1 MSENFTENDD
11 LDFQDESETPEP
23 SQNRDR
29 KWVRDL
35 ERRAKDADRV
45 RAEAESAKRE
55 LALLK
60 AGIDV
65 NTPQGKLFAKA
76 YDGEYTVD
84 AVKAAATE
92 YGVLEAAAPAIPAD
106 EFAAMNRIASAAAG
120 GQVHD
125 PVDYAA
131 EINAAETPDAVL
143 QVLAKA
149 GVSLDYSQPGAW
161 KSLA

>member
-1 MSENFTENDD
+1 MSDNYIENDD
-11 LDFQDESETPEP
+11 FDIQDEDGQSEQPQ
-23 SQNRDR
+23 SR

-35 ERRAKDADRV
+35 EKRAKDADKI

-60 AGIDV
+60 AGINLD
-65 NTPQGKLFAKA
+65 TPQGKLFAKA
-76 YDGEYTVD
+76 YDGEFTVD

-92 YGVLEAAAPAIPAD
+92 YGVLDAPTTQVPAD

-125 PVDYAA
+125 PVDYVS
-131 EINAAETPDAVL
+131 EISAAETPDQVL

-149 GVSLDYSQPGAW
+149 GVSLDYSQPGSW
-161 KSLA
+161 KSFS